1 MAVNSWLSSSSELS
15 AAMALLQTV
24 TVFIA
29 VALLFAVARSVS
41 RGIAL
46 RAGEP
51 L

>member
-1 MAVNSWLSSSSELS
+1 MR
-15 AAMALLQTV
+15 TV
-24 TVFIA
+24 TLPLLRPGMVAAWLLIFIA

>member
-1 MAVNSWLSSSSELS
+1 
-15 AAMALLQTV
+15 
-24 TVFIA
+24 VFIA
-29 VALLFAVARSVS
+29 VAILFAVVRSVS